1 MRPYVQ
7 RVSKTCFER
16 ARLQPCRMKS
26 KMYAAFAP
34 EGWFFPPSLRLL
46 RHALAILF
54 CLLLAMPVPAQQQKR
69 EPLTEKQQDEI
80 EEAGI
85 DPVARVDLYVKFLNE
100 NSDTIKGLI
109 PRAKSSARVRRIDD
123 ELEDFSALMDELGD
137 NLDVFSQRKADLRK
151 SLKGLNESI
160 QRWQAVLRDLP
171 SEPGFELSLKEAID
185 STNDLTDQ
193 TREITADQDA
203 YFKAHPDEKGQDR
216 AEPK

>member
-1 MRPYVQ
+1 LP
-7 RVSKTCFER
+7 
-16 ARLQPCRMKS
+16 L
-26 KMYAAFAP
+26 AA
-34 EGWFFPPSLRLL
+34 
-46 RHALAILF
+46 
-54 CLLLAMPVPAQQQKR
+54 QTQKR

-100 NSDTIKGLI
+100 YCDTIKGLI
-109 PRAKSSARVRRIDD
+109 PRAKSAARSRRIDD
-123 ELEDFSALMDELGD
+123 ELEDFAALMDELGD

-160 QRWQAVLRDLP
+160 QHWQAILRDLP
-171 SEPGFELSLKEAID
+171 SEPGFELALKEAID

-193 TREITADQDA
+193 AREITADQEA